1 MLCFNDSLKTNSPFV
16 IDLFMLQVEVCDR
29 IPHLNLYDMHHVHT
43 IGKQVLCLLA
53 IVILFVRFT
62 NAQQTIS
69 GKIISFSDQ
78 QVIPGAT
85 VISLKSGQ
93 GTITT
98 SDGLFQLPYIWHDT
112 LLIKFIGF
120 ETQRIPVNDNHDLLI
135 TLRPSQKTL
144 GEVVVTA
151 LGVRKELKKVG
162 YAIQEVNGNEL
173 VKARDQNPL
182 TGLEGKVAGLSV
194 GPSAEMMRQPTVLL
208 RGNQIT
214 LYVVDGVPI
223 SSDSWNISPDDIASI
238 SILKG
243 PVAAALYG
251 SRAQYGAI
259 LITTK
264 KGLQQKGWRVDVN
277 STNMFDKGFIAFPR
291 LQNEYGPGEN
301 QLYAFADGRGGGLND
316 NDYDIWG
323 PKFRGQLIPQYDGK
337 YYPDSIFTTVFPGGY
352 VWKGHIQ
359 PTPWIA
365 RGANNLQ
372 HFLRT
377 GFQTNNNIALSATGD
392 AYQLRFSVSQSYQQS
407 IIPNMSLNIINF
419 NTYGSY
425 QINNRIRIESNVNV
439 NRQFS
444 PNFPDVDYGP
454 NSLIYNVAIWTGS
467 DWDVNAPDIRAIWQ
481 PGKVGI
487 QQMFAEY
494 QRYHNPW
501 FMVYEWLREH
511 YKTDIYG
518 YVAGH
523 YIFNPHLNLNL
534 RTQIT
539 TYDLFRNEKMPYSAH
554 PYGREQNKG
563 DYRED
568 RRSLFENNT
577 DVELNYDYTVARKIN
592 FSGLIGASV
601 RLFRYNSSWVST
613 DYLSVPG
620 VYSFSNSLNP
630 IQASSFASQMRV
642 YSAYLSSDISLS
654 KYATIG
660 LTGRIDKSSALPP
673 GHNSYFYPSISL
685 ASVLSDYIH
694 LPQNISFL
702 KLRASFATIHGDATS
717 PTIGPAPFNT
727 ITQFGANPSGN
738 SLYDYPLAYG
748 NPYLSPYG
756 GPDYSLIQTYST
768 SKPYNNMTAAYYSS
782 NLYDPNL
789 KTFNRVNFEQGFDIR
804 FVQNRLGISAT
815 AFQYIDGPRILQNPI
830 STATGYSYY
839 YLNALKT
846 KKTGYELTLTTTP
859 IAVRDQFSW
868 DILLNWS
875 TFKDVYQDLPPGQTT
890 YNTFF
895 RKGDRVDKF
904 YGSAFVKTKDGQ
916 IVYDNS
922 GAPLINPV
930 PQFLGYLNSKYEW
943 GIYNEI
949 KYKQFRLGF
958 QFDGRVGGVTT
969 DYIHNK
975 TMRGGRNIETVQGKL
990 GIARDLDDQHAGDP
1004 NWKGAYVGEGVVVSN
1019 GVPLNFD
1026 AVTGAITNYDQLKF
1040 SPNTTTIQVQP
1051 WTTIYYST
1059 AEANLMS
1066 KTFAKLREV
1075 VMSYTFPEKWLSR
1088 SGIRQLTV
1096 SLVGRNLIYFYKDKR
1111 FKDVD
1116 VDQFNYGTSSTA
1128 LQTPTTRRFG
1138 FNIQLSF

>member
-1 MLCFNDSLKTNSPFV
+1 MIQFYLHARKTC
-16 IDLFMLQVEVCDR
+16 ICLFAGLIMFISAAGQE
-29 IPHLNLYDMHHVHT
+29 M
-43 IGKQVLCLLA
+43 
-53 IVILFVRFT
+53 
-62 NAQQTIS
+62 IS
-69 GKIISFSDQ
+69 GKVISSVDQ
-78 QVIPGAT
+78 QPVRGASVFSVMT
-85 VISLKSGQ
+85 KEGRITGENGQ
-93 GTITT
+93 
-98 SDGLFQLPYIWHDT
+98 FHLPYVLHDT
-112 LLIKFIGF
+112 LVVKFIGF
-120 ETQRIPVNDNHDLLI
+120 ETQRIPVAENKELMIVLKPAQQALD
-135 TLRPSQKTL
+135 
-144 GEVVVTA
+144 EVVVTA
-151 LGVRKELKKVG
+151 LGVRKEVKKIG
-162 YAIQEVNGNEL
+162 YAVQEVNGDEL

-182 TGLEGKVAGLSV
+182 TGLEGKVAGLSI
-194 GPSAEMMRQPTVLL
+194 GPSAEMLRQPTVLL
-208 RGNQIT
+208 RGNQIS

-223 SSDSWNISPDDIASI
+223 SSDSWNINPDDIASI

-264 KGLQQKGWRVDVN
+264 KGLKQKGWQVEVN

-337 YYPDSIFTTVFPGGY
+337 YYPDSVFTTVFPGGY

-372 HFLRT
+372 RFLRI
-377 GFQTNNNIALSATGD
+377 GFQTNNNISLSATGD
-392 AYQLRFSVSQSYQQS
+392 AYQLRFSVSQSHQQS

-425 QINNRIRIESNVNV
+425 KLSDRIKIESNVNI

-454 NSLIYNVAIWTGS
+454 NSLIYNVAIWTGA
-467 DWDVNAPDIRAIWQ
+467 DWDVDAPDIRAIWQ

-501 FMVYEWLREH
+501 FMVYEWLRGH

-518 YVAGH
+518 YVTAH
-523 YIFNPHLNLNL
+523 YVINPHVNVQV

-539 TYDLFRNEKMPYSAH
+539 TYNLFRNEKMPYSAH

-568 RRSLFENNT
+568 HRDLFENNT
-577 DVELNYDYTVARKIN
+577 DVQLNYDYTIGRKVEI
-592 FSGLIGASV
+592 SGLVGGSV
-601 RLFRYNSSWVST
+601 RLFNYRSTWIST

-620 VYSFSNSLNP
+620 VYNFSNSLNP
-630 IQASSFASQMRV
+630 IQASNFLADMRV
-642 YSAYLSSDISLS
+642 YSAYASSDISLS

-673 GHNSYFYPSISL
+673 KHNIYFYPSISL
-685 ASVLSDYIH
+685 SSVLSDYIQ
-694 LPQNISFL
+694 LPRNISFF
-702 KLRASFATIHGDATS
+702 KIRASFATIHGDATS

-789 KTFNRVNFEQGFDIR
+789 KTFNRVNFEQGFDIK
-804 FVQNRLGISAT
+804 FINNRLGLSAT
-815 AFQYIDGPRILQNPI
+815 AFQYIDGPQILQNPI

-846 KKTGYELTLTTTP
+846 EKSGYELNITATP
-859 IAVRDQFSW
+859 VSVSHLFNW
-868 DILLNWS
+868 DISFNWS
-875 TFKDVYQDLPPGQTT
+875 TFKEIYLELPPGQTT

-904 YGSAFVKTKDGQ
+904 YGSAFVKTKEGLV
-916 IVYDNS
+916 VYDNS

-930 PQFLGYLNSKYEW
+930 PQFLGYLNGKYEW
-943 GIYNEI
+943 GIYNQI
-949 KYKQFRLGF
+949 RYKQFSLGF

-975 TMRGGRNIETVQGKL
+975 TMRGGRNIETVQGQL

-1004 NWKGAYVGEGVVVSN
+1004 NWKGAYVGEGVVVAN
-1019 GVPLNFD
+1019 NTPINFD
-1026 AVTGAITNYDQLKF
+1026 SKTGVITNYDQLKF
-1040 SPNTTTIQVQP
+1040 VPNTTPIQVQP

-1059 AEANLMS
+1059 SEANLMS
-1066 KTFAKLREV
+1066 KTFTKLREV
-1075 VMSYTFPEKWLSR
+1075 IISYDFPEKWLHR
-1088 SGIRQLTV
+1088 SGIQGLTV
-1096 SLVGRNLIYFYKDKR
+1096 SLVGRNLLYFYKDKR

-1116 VDQFNYGTSSTA
+1116 VDQFNYGTGSTT

-1138 FNIQLSF
+1138 FNIQLTF